1 MVLSL
6 CPGTNGLNL
15 SGLEWSLFGSL
26 SRCISLSLD
35 SGEWWLVISQTL
47 LLSGPVS
54 VMRPLEDSRCYS
66 LPAGFLCLSSL
77 LTDRHLLS
85 GIWACLPLVCVN
97 ISLLLASHGKTW
109 TYLFSLWYMRR
120 NGTEV
125 KHHVAHL
132 WIIYSCIDLVW
143 CACLCKSLC
152 VCVYRMCSAHK
163 DCVLSE
169 PGH

>member
-1 MVLSL
+1 MILKLYWFISSMVVMVLSL

-66 LPAGFLCLSSL
+66 LPAGVLCLSSL

-97 ISLLLASHGKTW
+97 IYLSVTGQPWQDMNVFVLPLVHEEKWDCEASRCT
-109 TYLFSLWYMRR
+109 
-120 NGTEV
+120 
-125 KHHVAHL
+125 
-132 WIIYSCIDLVW
+132 LVD
-143 CACLCKSLC
+143 
-152 VCVYRMCSAHK
+152 YI
-163 DCVLSE
+163 
-169 PGH
+169 